1 MMLARTGIFERCE
14 IDDATGHEESKEIPE
29 SDG

>member
-1 MMLARTGIFERCE
+1 MMVAGTGIQERRE
-14 IDDATGHEESKEIPE
+14 IDDATGHEESKENPE